1 MKEFWY
7 WVTIVTLLIFL
18 LFVISIGV
26 LYVDKQIKKAQ
37 AIVLRLEE
45 KEKRNAKP
53 RLDPKPDDSDGL

>member
-53 RLDPKPDDSDGL
+53 RIDPKPDDPDGL